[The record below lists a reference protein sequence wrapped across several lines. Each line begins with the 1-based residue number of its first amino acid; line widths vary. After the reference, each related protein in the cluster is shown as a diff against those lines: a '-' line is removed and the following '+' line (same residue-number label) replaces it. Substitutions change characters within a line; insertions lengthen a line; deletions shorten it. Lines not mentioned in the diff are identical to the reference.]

1 MATVLYCLLGTVYLI
16 MKNIVLLR
24 KGKIDKPINIF
35 SDWYA
40 AGKWADE
47 NVKSKH
53 DIHYFLKV
61 NWFKALF
68 YKVWLNCA

>member
-1 MATVLYCLLGTVYLI
+1 MATVSYCLLGTVYFI

-24 KGKIDKPINIF
+24 KGNIDKPINIF
-35 SDWYA
+35 SDWYV

-61 NWFKALF
+61 NWFKALL
-68 YKVWLNCA
+68 YKMWLNCA

>member
-1 MATVLYCLLGTVYLI
+1 

-35 SDWYA
+35 SDWYS
-40 AGKWADE
+40 AGKWAGE

-53 DIHYFLKV
+53 DIHYFQKV
-61 NWFKALF
+61 NWFKALL
-68 YKVWLNCA
+68 YRIWLNCA